1 MQNRKWLLGLFIL
14 SALALASS
22 ARAANLGGI
31 LVELLGAPATSPSAL
46 DSGPAPTGSRQRV
59 ADEPRAVPAPA
70 PVALPES
77 GERGTDAAPAAVDAE
92 IGKPLAEPRRPARRG
107 AKLRTLLPGS
117 IR

>member
-1 MQNRKWLLGLFIL
+1 
-14 SALALASS
+14 
-22 ARAANLGGI
+22 
-31 LVELLGAPATSPSAL
+31 
-46 DSGPAPTGSRQRV
+46 
-59 ADEPRAVPAPA
+59 
-70 PVALPES
+70 VALPES